1 MQPSARQAAT
11 QPFVDCDVTG
21 RKQVFPRGGATPLL
35 KRGNLA
41 SWPRKAIRGLG
52 HLNVHDMF
60 YITLVARAS
69 QRVRTDR
76 CSGDLVRTERVA
88 Y

>member
-1 MQPSARQAAT
+1 
-11 QPFVDCDVTG
+11 
-21 RKQVFPRGGATPLL
+21 
-35 KRGNLA
+35 
-41 SWPRKAIRGLG
+41 
-52 HLNVHDMF
+52 MF

-76 CSGDLVRTERVA
+76 CSGDFVRTERVA